1 MHQRSVIT
9 RTGHGPGTAIAV
21 LMVGLVAV
29 GIVFLVLGGLLYFG
43 EEQSNQRAL
52 SSVPARSAQAADHRA
67 AE

>member
-1 MHQRSVIT
+1 MHHRSIIT

-43 EEQSNQRAL
+43 EQQSNQHAL
-52 SSVPARSAQAADHRA
+52 SSVPARSAQATDQRA